1 MKRKLVYKDLSEVR
15 KLCEK
20 LELTGRVLTFD
31 LEDGEVFSH
40 DTAGDAGEEEA
51 QETFLSGEEA
61 VAELARQA
69 DLPAPTALRYIQN
82 SPAYFETDKNEIA
95 LTPYNIKLLQLLD
108 KIYTQG
114 YTAPQ
119 VIRELREGNLAIRS
133 PIPVSLGG
141 ENAHLSAGTPAVS
154 PLDQAQKYF
163 STASYTDIFP
173 DEKESN
179 KPGRFHK
186 FLKWGLVALAPLLL
200 LAVYFGYQL
209 GYLGTW
215 EAPTASPEPPRPG
228 PAAPPEP
235 EPQQPEDTRWG
246 TPVLPG
252 GEGQIP
258 EAPEAEDPDAEE
270 EANAE
275 PADSPVVVLPP
286 DEVTVD
292 VLNGCGIRGA
302 AGRFAEK
309 LRQEGYRVREVRDAQ
324 SFDYVRSQIIS
335 RTEEDGTGPIRELL
349 PGAELLTEE
358 PGENRPMVTV
368 IVGSDDAN

>member
-1 MKRKLVYKDLSEVR
+1 MKRKLVHKDLSEVR
-15 KLCEK
+15 KLCEE
-20 LELTGRVLTFD
+20 LELTGKVLTFD
-31 LEDGEVFSH
+31 LEDGVVFSH
-40 DTAGDAGEEEA
+40 DSASDAGDEEGQDA
-51 QETFLSGEEA
+51 ALSEEEA

-69 DLPAPTALRYIQN
+69 ELPAPTALRYIQS
-82 SPAYFETDKNEIA
+82 SPSFFDMDRNEVA
-95 LTPYNIKLLQLLD
+95 ATSYNLKLLKLLD
-108 KIYTQG
+108 KLYTQG

-119 VIRELREGNLAIRS
+119 IIRELKEGNLAVRA
-133 PIPVSLGG
+133 PIPLSLRGG
-141 ENAHLSAGTPAVS
+141 EDAQPSEGAPTVS

-173 DEKESN
+173 GEDDAD
-179 KPGRFHK
+179 GRGRTK
-186 FLKWGLVALAPLLL
+186 KILKWALMVLAPLLL

-209 GYLGTW
+209 GYLGAR

-235 EPQQPEDTRWG
+235 EPQQPEETRWG
-246 TPVLPG
+246 TPILPG

-258 EAPEAEDPDAEE
+258 GVPVEEDPDAEE
-270 EANAE
+270 GAAPEE
-275 PADSPVVVLPP
+275 PALAVLHP

-292 VLNGCGIRGA
+292 VLNGSGVRGS
-302 AGRFAEK
+302 AGRFATK
-309 LRQEGYRVREVRDAQ
+309 LSEAGYRVREVRDAQ
-324 SFDYVRSQIIS
+324 NFNYVRSQIIS

-368 IVGSDDAN
+368 IVGRDDAS